1 MLLAHQMALESP
13 LIQAEMVE
21 AIEFPELSQRHS
33 VSGVPQTTINDGA
46 GAVVGA
52 VPEDYLLAEILR
64 AVNAK
69 QNGQLSTF

>member
-21 AIEFPELSQRHS
+21 AIEFPELSQRHA

-46 GAVVGA
+46 GVVVGA

-69 QNGQLSTF
+69 H